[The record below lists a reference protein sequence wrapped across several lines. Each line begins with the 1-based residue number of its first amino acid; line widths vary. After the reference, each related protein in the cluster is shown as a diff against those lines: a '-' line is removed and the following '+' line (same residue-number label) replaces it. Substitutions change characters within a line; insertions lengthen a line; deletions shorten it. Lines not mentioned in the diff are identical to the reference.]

1 MLSAG
6 TVSLLG
12 SAGHAL
18 QPRRMQ
24 EWDVDGGMHT
34 WPAAYNASGIS
45 LKSPPAPRNPPPEY
59 KCIPASLQKSA
70 TINATH
76 QPITG
81 FPLECTQWQKL
92 IDFEFYLKVNQIAVH
107 FARKSSPYQATR
119 HSTPPPQKNPEE
131 QQCFVSAA
139 TPRMVVRS
147 ENKGRLVAAIHI
159 QPD

>member
-12 SAGHAL
+12 SAGHTL

-119 HSTPPPQKNPEE
+119 HSTPPPQKNPRNNSALY
-131 QQCFVSAA
+131 QQLHPGWLLEAR
-139 TPRMVVRS
+139 TR
-147 ENKGRLVAAIHI
+147 EGW
-159 QPD
+159 